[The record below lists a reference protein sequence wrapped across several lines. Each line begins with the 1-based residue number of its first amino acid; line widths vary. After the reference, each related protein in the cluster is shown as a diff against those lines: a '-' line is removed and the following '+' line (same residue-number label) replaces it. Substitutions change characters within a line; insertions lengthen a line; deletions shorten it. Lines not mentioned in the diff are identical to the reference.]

1 MPMPNYDGRVFVS
14 LENTENG
21 EVDERTRFAYHQN
34 GFSVWA
40 DYAGGDIVRGH
51 LVGTTDEDGR
61 LHFLYHHLNTA
72 GELRAGE
79 CNSIP
84 QKLPDGRLRL
94 RETWR
99 WLNGYCSAGTSIIE
113 EQAPDNSGVE
123 HDD

>member
-1 MPMPNYDGRVFVS
+1 MPKYDGRVFVS

-94 RETWR
+94 RET
-99 WLNGYCSAGTSIIE
+99 
-113 EQAPDNSGVE
+113 
-123 HDD
+123 